1 MDRRTVLAIALV
13 LLVVLVTPRLFP
25 PPRQPASPPTT
36 AAPVAPAVASEE
48 PSVPVP
54 APAATG
60 AALPEVERPESELAR
75 TDTTAISGSLSEFR
89 FVSLGGT
96 LASVTLP
103 THRSLRDQNGV
114 VHLKDPTGPLLS
126 FRLLTGRD
134 TIDLGAVNFRADS
147 SPGTLSYTGSARGI
161 PVNVSHSVVTD
172 SFIVR
177 VSGTIGADSSG
188 RRPEYL
194 LIDLPSTL
202 TSYEADTL
210 ADQGSLSYA
219 IKPVT
224 RGAEGIAFR
233 SLDPGERRIVAGPIS
248 WAVAKS
254 KYFML
259 GVLMREGDDATA
271 EAQAIGGPRTSSVPT
286 LASASL
292 IRRLDANGAF
302 GFEVYAGPQSYQRL
316 RAMGREFENSNPYG
330 GFMQAIVQPFATIV
344 MKVLLWMKSALPL
357 SYGWLLIVFGIV
369 VRLLLWPLNQGAM
382 RTSFKMQKIQPE
394 LAALQQKYKGDPQ
407 KLQSEMMRVYKEHD
421 MSPFSAFAGCLPLL
435 LPMPILF
442 ALFFVFQNTIEFRGV
457 PFLWLADIS
466 LKDPFYIVPV
476 LMGLSMFVMSWV
488 GMRNA
493 PPNPQ
498 AKIMLYVFPVMMT
511 VMFANFASGL
521 NLYYAVQNVAA
532 IPQQWLIAHERSKN
546 SNKKG

>member
-13 LLVVLVTPRLFP
+13 LLVVLITPRIFQ
-25 PPRQPASPPTT
+25 PPRQPATT
-36 AAPVAPAVASEE
+36 ATP
-48 PSVPVP
+48 PSPTLPTAQPSQDQPQLPVPVS
-54 APAATG
+54 AT
-60 AALPEVERPESELAR
+60 PPPSERPTAEAER
-75 TDTTAISGSLSEFR
+75 VDTIEVKGPSSEFR
-89 FVSLGGT
+89 FVSSGGT
-96 LASVTLP
+96 LARVTLP
-103 THRSLRDQNGV
+103 THRSLRDQSGV
-114 VHLKDPTGPLLS
+114 VHLDDPTGPLLS
-126 FRLLTGRD
+126 FRLLVGRD
-134 TIDLGAVNFRADS
+134 TVDLNTVNFTSDSAD
-147 SPGTLSYTGSARGI
+147 PGSVSFSAIARGI
-161 PVNVSHSVVTD
+161 PVQLRHDVKTD

-177 VSGTIGADSSG
+177 VTGTIGADSSG
-188 RRPEYL
+188 ARPDFV
-194 LIDLPSTL
+194 LIDLPNTL

-219 IKPVT
+219 FKPVG

-259 GVLMREGDDATA
+259 GVLMHEGDDATA
-271 EAQAIGGPRTSSVPT
+271 EAQATGGPRTSSVPT

-292 IRRLDANGAF
+292 IRRLGANGDF
-302 GFEVYAGPQSYQRL
+302 GFEVYVGPQSYQRL

-330 GFMQAIVQPFATIV
+330 GFMQGVVQPFATIV

-357 SYGWLLIVFGIV
+357 SYGWLLIVFGVV

-394 LAALQQKYKGDPQ
+394 LAALQTKYKGDPQ

-457 PFLWLADIS
+457 PFLWLTDIS

-532 IPQQWLIAHERSKN
+532 IPQQWLIAHERAKT